1 MVTER
6 KDPSVSLEDKAAIVE
21 EVASGLGLEEQSD
34 FWSTEAEEAFRQVER
49 QGRKYTL
56 ERVTLTGVATARSP
70 CRYTP
75 ASGPAKSAGG
85 QMLMALNVMLRI
97 LDFIPKV
104 TGRQGGSL
112 EDF

>member
-1 MVTER
+1 MTER

-75 ASGPAKSAGG
+75 ARGPAKSAGG

>member
-1 MVTER
+1 MTER

-34 FWSTEAEEAFRQVER
+34 FWSTEAEKAFRQVER

-70 CRYTP
+70 CRCTP

-85 QMLMALNVMLRI
+85 QMLMALSVMLRI